1 MYLLKEINR
10 KTEKNYIV
18 FFVGVLKVKDVNSRI
33 RRRIHWSEAR
43 IRGSG
48 SAPKCHGFT
57 TLVPRHK
64 SNQTRG
70 CDQDYV

>member
-1 MYLLKEINR
+1 MYLQKEKSR
-10 KTEKNYIV
+10 KTEKKYVV

-33 RRRIHWSEAR
+33 RRRIRIHWSK
-43 IRGSG
+43 
-48 SAPKCHGFT
+48 APKCHGST

-70 CDQDYV
+70 CDQDYA